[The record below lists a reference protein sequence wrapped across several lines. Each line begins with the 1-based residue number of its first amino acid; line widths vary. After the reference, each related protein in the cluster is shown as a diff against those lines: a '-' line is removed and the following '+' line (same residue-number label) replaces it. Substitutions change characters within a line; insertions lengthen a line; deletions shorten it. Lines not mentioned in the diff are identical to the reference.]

1 MDIDL
6 SKLTPEQKSN
16 AFLIGSK
23 AEEMGI
29 DPNLALA
36 FAWVENKYQTKGK
49 SPKGAVGVMQVMP
62 ANAKSYG
69 YAVEDLQDPNHN
81 IDLGLKI
88 FKDNL
93 DAFNGN
99 ERAAL
104 VAYNAGPNVAKRYIA
119 KGEIPTVIPD
129 ETKSY
134 LESIHEIRPLVI
146 SEAGAEESTV
156 FQRPTAGTSET
167 NYFPMD
173 EKDKPREPTFVEEHP
188 ALSGFAA
195 GFGSGSLEQ
204 LYDYA
209 KKTGDKEATA
219 RLEQELLK
227 LRDGRMGTMKDN
239 LSGRQRYLDFNVETS
254 RQSEEAKK
262 AKMIEDELRRKG
274 IVSGESPRTRFG
286 SFVTSSADSPILV
299 NPEALLKEEPPLTET
314 QKFARKVA
322 EKIPGY
328 RRFAPKVASVAKG
341 VSEGASKLMRKTAPL
356 STGLTGL
363 GAGIAFDT
371 AGERFKKG
379 DIKGG
384 LLSSATGIA
393 NTLATQPFFPYAR
406 GAGALASIP
415 LDIANVMYEPSDVGE
430 YYESVTK
437 RFPPKD

>member
-1 MDIDL
+1 MNID
-6 SKLTPEQKSN
+6 KLTPEQKSN
-16 AFLIGSK
+16 AMLIGSK

-36 FAWVENKYQTKGK
+36 FAWVENRWQTKGK

-62 ANAKSYG
+62 ANAKPYG

-119 KGEIPTVIPD
+119 KGEMPTVIPE

-146 SEAGAEESTV
+146 SEANAEEE
-156 FQRPTAGTSET
+156 FMFERPEAGEVTIDQSALR
-167 NYFPMD
+167 
-173 EKDKPREPTFVEEHP
+173 EKEPSFVSEHP
-188 ALSGFAA
+188 AMTGFGA
-195 GFGSGSLEQ
+195 GFGAGSLEQ
-204 LYDYA
+204 FYNYA
-209 KKTGDKEATA
+209 QKSGDKKAIA

-227 LRDGRMGTMKDN
+227 SGDPRLGTIKDDTTGLQRMRGFNEPTHYTAQQAKANQELIERLKRGQIVGDENPLLRAGPM
-239 LSGRQRYLDFNVETS
+239 
-254 RQSEEAKK
+254 
-262 AKMIEDELRRKG
+262 
-274 IVSGESPRTRFG
+274 
-286 SFVTSSADSPILV
+286 TSSPGGILV
-299 NPEALLKEEPPLTET
+299 KPEALLKEEPPLTET

-322 EKIPGY
+322 DKIPGY
-328 RRFAPKVASVAKG
+328 RRFAPKVASVARG
-341 VSEGASKLMRKTAPL
+341 VSEGASKAMSKFAPI

-371 AGERFKKG
+371 AGERFRKG

-384 LLSSATGIA
+384 LLSSATGVA

>member
-36 FAWVENKYQTKGK
+36 FAWVENRYQTKGK

-69 YAVEDLQDPNHN
+69 YAVEDLQDPYHN

-88 FKDNL
+88 FKENL
-93 DAFNGN
+93 DLFNGN

-119 KGEIPTVIPD
+119 KGEVPNVIPE

-134 LESIHEIRPLVI
+134 LEDIHSIRPLVI
-146 SEAGAEESTV
+146 SEAGAEESSV
-156 FQRPTAGTSET
+156 FQRPTSGNLET

-173 EKDKPREPTFVEEHP
+173 EKDKPREPTFFEEHP
-188 ALSGFAA
+188 ALSGFGI
-195 GFGSGSLEQ
+195 GFGSGALEQ

-219 RLEQELLK
+219 RLEQEILK
-227 LRDGRMGTMKDN
+227 NRD
-239 LSGRQRYLDFNVETS
+239 
-254 RQSEEAKK
+254 
-262 AKMIEDELRRKG
+262 
-274 IVSGESPRTRFG
+274 PRFG
-286 SFVTSSADSPILV
+286 SQSEFGTSGRAREVGFNLETQRRAEQAAMNKETIERMRRLGIITGDSPVLRTGPLTATDTGLLV
-299 NPEALLKEEPPLTET
+299 DPKALLKEEPPLTET
-314 QKFARKVA
+314 QKLGRKIVS
-322 EKIPGY
+322 KIP
-328 RRFAPKVASVAKG
+328 FAPKIASVARG

-363 GAGIAFDT
+363 SAGIAFDT

-384 LLSSATGIA
+384 LLSSATGVA

-406 GAGALASIP
+406 GVGALASIP

>member
-36 FAWVENKYQTKGK
+36 FAWVENRYQTKGK

-62 ANAKSYG
+62 SNAKPYG
-69 YAVEDLQDPNHN
+69 YALEDLQDPNHN

-88 FKDNL
+88 FKENL
-93 DAFNGN
+93 DLFNGN

-119 KGEIPTVIPD
+119 KGEVPNVIPE

-134 LESIHEIRPLVI
+134 LEDIHSIRPLVI

-156 FQRPTAGTSET
+156 FQRPTSGNLET

-173 EKDKPREPTFVEEHP
+173 EKDKPREPTYFEEHP
-188 ALSGFAA
+188 ALSGFGI
-195 GFGSGSLEQ
+195 GFGAGSMEQ
-204 LYDYA
+204 LYNYA
-209 KKTGDKEATA
+209 KKSGDKEAIA
-219 RLEQELLK
+219 RLEQEFLK
-227 LRDGRMGTMKDN
+227 TRDPRIGTMSEGM
-239 LSGRQRYLDFNVETS
+239 SGRERVLGFNVETS
-254 RQSEEAKK
+254 RQAEDAKR
-262 AKMIEDELRRKG
+262 AKSIEDALRAKG

-286 SFVTSSADSPILV
+286 SFVTSSSESPILV
-299 NPEALLKEEPPLTET
+299 KPEVLLKEERPLTET
-314 QKFARKVA
+314 QKLGQKIMR
-322 EKIPGY
+322 KIP
-328 RRFAPKVASVAKG
+328 FAPKVASVAKG
-341 VSEGASKLMRKTAPL
+341 ISEGASRLMSKAAPL

-371 AGERFKKG
+371 AGERFRKG

-384 LLSSATGIA
+384 LLSSATGVA

>member
-1 MDIDL
+1 MNID
-6 SKLTPEQKSN
+6 KLTPEQKSN
-16 AFLIGSK
+16 AMLIGSK

-36 FAWVENKYQTKGK
+36 FAWVENRWQTKGK

-62 ANAKSYG
+62 ANAKPYG

-119 KGEIPTVIPD
+119 KGEMPTVIPE

-146 SEAGAEESTV
+146 SEANAEEE
-156 FQRPTAGTSET
+156 FMFERPEAGEVTIDQSALR
-167 NYFPMD
+167 
-173 EKDKPREPTFVEEHP
+173 EKEPSFVSEHP
-188 ALSGFAA
+188 AMTGFGA
-195 GFGSGSLEQ
+195 GFGAGSLEQ
-204 LYDYA
+204 FYNYA
-209 KKTGDKEATA
+209 QKSGDKKAIA

-227 LRDGRMGTMKDN
+227 SGDPRLGTIKDDTTGLQRMRGFNEPTHYTAQQAKANQELIERLKRGQIVGDENPLLRAGPM
-239 LSGRQRYLDFNVETS
+239 
-254 RQSEEAKK
+254 
-262 AKMIEDELRRKG
+262 
-274 IVSGESPRTRFG
+274 
-286 SFVTSSADSPILV
+286 TSSPGGILV
-299 NPEALLKEEPPLTET
+299 KPEALLKEEPPLTET

-328 RRFAPKVASVAKG
+328 RRFAPKVASVARD
-341 VSEGASKLMRKTAPL
+341 VSEGASKAMSKFAPI

-363 GAGIAFDT
+363 GAGVAFDT
-371 AGERFKKG
+371 AGERFRKG

-384 LLSSATGIA
+384 LLSSATGVA

>member
-16 AFLIGSK
+16 AMLIGNK

-36 FAWVENKYQTKGK
+36 FAWVENRFQTKGK
-49 SPKGAVGVMQVMP
+49 SAKGAVGVMQVMP
-62 ANAKSYG
+62 ANAKPYG
-69 YAVEDLQDPNHN
+69 YAIEDLQDPNHN

-88 FKDNL
+88 FKENL
-93 DAFNGN
+93 DLFDGN

-119 KGEIPTVIPD
+119 KGEMPTVIPE

-134 LESIHEIRPLVI
+134 LESIHELRPLVI
-146 SEAGAEESTV
+146 SEANAEEE
-156 FQRPTAGTSET
+156 FMFERPEAGEVTIDKSALK
-167 NYFPMD
+167 
-173 EKDKPREPTFVEEHP
+173 EKEPSFVSEHP
-188 ALSGFAA
+188 AMTGFEA
-195 GFGSGSLEQ
+195 GFGAGLLEQ
-204 LYDYA
+204 FYNYA
-209 KKTGDKEATA
+209 QKSGDKKAIA

-227 LRDGRMGTMKDN
+227 SGDPRLGTIKDDTTGLQRMRG
-239 LSGRQRYLDFNVETS
+239 FNEPTHYTA
-254 RQSEEAKK
+254 QQAK
-262 AKMIEDELRRKG
+262 ANQELIERLRRG
-274 IVSGESPRTRFG
+274 QIVGDENPLLRAG
-286 SFVTSSADSPILV
+286 PMTSSPGGILV
-299 NPEALLKEEPPLTET
+299 KPEALLKEEPPLTET

-322 EKIPGY
+322 DKIPGY
-328 RRFAPKVASVAKG
+328 RRFAPKVASVARG
-341 VSEGASKLMRKTAPL
+341 VSEGASKAMSKFAPI

-371 AGERFKKG
+371 AGERFRKG

-384 LLSSATGIA
+384 LLSSATGVA

-406 GAGALASIP
+406 GLGAVTSVP

>member
-36 FAWVENKYQTKGK
+36 FAWVENRYQTKGK

-62 ANAKSYG
+62 SNAKPYG
-69 YAVEDLQDPNHN
+69 YALEDLQDPNHN

-88 FKDNL
+88 FKENL
-93 DAFNGN
+93 DLFNGN

-119 KGEIPTVIPD
+119 KGEVPNVIPE

-134 LESIHEIRPLVI
+134 LEDIHSIRPLVI

-156 FQRPTAGTSET
+156 FQRPTSGNLET

-173 EKDKPREPTFVEEHP
+173 EKDKPREPTFFEEHP
-188 ALSGFAA
+188 ALSGFGI
-195 GFGSGSLEQ
+195 GFGAGSMEQ
-204 LYDYA
+204 LYNYA
-209 KKTGDKEATA
+209 KKSGDKEATA
-219 RLEQELLK
+219 RLEQEILK
-227 LRDGRMGTMKDN
+227 TRDPRFGTQSEFGT
-239 LSGRQRYLDFNVETS
+239 SGRAREVGFNLETQRRAEQAAMNKET
-254 RQSEEAKK
+254 
-262 AKMIEDELRRKG
+262 IERMKRLG
-274 IVSGESPRTRFG
+274 IITG
-286 SFVTSSADSPILV
+286 DSPILKTGPLTSTDTGILV
-299 NPEALLKEEPPLTET
+299 KPEALLKEERPLTET
-314 QKFARKVA
+314 QKLGQKIMR
-322 EKIPGY
+322 KIP
-328 RRFAPKVASVAKG
+328 FAPKVASVAKG
-341 VSEGASKLMRKTAPL
+341 ISEGASRLMSKAAPL

-384 LLSSATGIA
+384 LLSSATGVA

>member
-36 FAWVENKYQTKGK
+36 FAWVENRYQTKGK

-62 ANAKSYG
+62 ANAKPYG

-88 FKDNL
+88 FKENL
-93 DAFNGN
+93 DLFNGN

-104 VAYNAGPNVAKRYIA
+104 VAYNAGPNVAKRYLS
-119 KGEIPTVIPD
+119 KGEKPNVIPE

-134 LESIHEIRPLVI
+134 LEDIHSIRPLVI
-146 SEAGAEESTV
+146 SEAGAEESSV
-156 FQRPTAGTSET
+156 FQRPTSGNLET

-173 EKDKPREPTFVEEHP
+173 EKDKPREPTFFEEHP
-188 ALSGFAA
+188 ALSGFGI
-195 GFGSGSLEQ
+195 GFGSGALEQ

-209 KKTGDKEATA
+209 QKSGDKKAIA

-227 LRDGRMGTMKDN
+227 SGDPRLGTIKDDTTGLQRMRGFNEPTHYTAQQAKANQELIERLKRGQIVGDENPLLRAGPM
-239 LSGRQRYLDFNVETS
+239 
-254 RQSEEAKK
+254 
-262 AKMIEDELRRKG
+262 
-274 IVSGESPRTRFG
+274 
-286 SFVTSSADSPILV
+286 TSSPGGILV
-299 NPEALLKEEPPLTET
+299 KPEALLKEEPPLTET
-314 QKFARKVA
+314 QKLGRKIVS
-322 EKIPGY
+322 KIP
-328 RRFAPKVASVAKG
+328 FAPKIASVARG

-363 GAGIAFDT
+363 SAGIAFDT

-384 LLSSATGIA
+384 LLSSATGVA

>member
-23 AEEMGI
+23 AQEMGI

-62 ANAKSYG
+62 SNAKPYG
-69 YAVEDLQDPNHN
+69 YALEDLQDPNHN

-88 FKDNL
+88 FKENL
-93 DAFNGN
+93 DLFNGN

-104 VAYNAGPNVAKRYIA
+104 VAYNAGPNVAKRYLS
-119 KGEIPTVIPD
+119 KGEVPNVIPE

-134 LESIHEIRPLVI
+134 LEDIHSIRPLVI
-146 SEAGAEESTV
+146 SEAGAEESAV

-173 EKDKPREPTFVEEHP
+173 EKDKPREPTYFEEHP
-188 ALSGFAA
+188 ALSGFGI
-195 GFGSGSLEQ
+195 GFGAGSMEQ
-204 LYDYA
+204 LYNYA
-209 KKTGDKEATA
+209 KKSGDKEATA
-219 RLEQELLK
+219 RLEQEILK
-227 LRDGRMGTMKDN
+227 TRDPRFGTQSEFGT
-239 LSGRQRYLDFNVETS
+239 SGRAREVGFNLETQRRAEQAAMNKET
-254 RQSEEAKK
+254 
-262 AKMIEDELRRKG
+262 IERMKRLG
-274 IVSGESPRTRFG
+274 IITG
-286 SFVTSSADSPILV
+286 DSPILKTGPLTATDSGILRPV
-299 NPEALLKEEPPLTET
+299 TLLTQEPPITET
-314 QKFARKVA
+314 QKFGRKVA

-328 RRFAPKVASVAKG
+328 RRFAPKIASVAKG
-341 VSEGASKLMRKTAPL
+341 VSEGASRLMSKAAPL

-371 AGERFKKG
+371 AGERFRKG

-384 LLSSATGIA
+384 LLSSATGVA

>member
-36 FAWVENKYQTKGK
+36 FAWVENRYQTKGK

-62 ANAKSYG
+62 SNAKPYG
-69 YAVEDLQDPNHN
+69 YALEDLQDPNHN

-88 FKDNL
+88 FKENL
-93 DAFNGN
+93 DLFNGN

-119 KGEIPTVIPD
+119 KGEVPNVIPE

-134 LESIHEIRPLVI
+134 LEDIHSIRPLVI
-146 SEAGAEESTV
+146 SEASAEESSV
-156 FQRPTAGTSET
+156 FQRPTSGSLET

-173 EKDKPREPTFVEEHP
+173 EKDKPREPTYFEEHP
-188 ALSGFAA
+188 ALSGFGI
-195 GFGSGSLEQ
+195 GFGSGSMEQ
-204 LYDYA
+204 LYNYA
-209 KKTGDKEATA
+209 KKSGDKEAIA
-219 RLEQELLK
+219 RLEQEFLK
-227 LRDGRMGTMKDN
+227 TRDPRIGTMSEGM
-239 LSGRQRYLDFNVETS
+239 SGRERVLGFNAETS
-254 RQSEEAKK
+254 RQAEDAKR
-262 AKMIEDELRRKG
+262 AKSIEDALRAKG

-286 SFVTSSADSPILV
+286 SFVTSSANSPILV
-299 NPEALLKEEPPLTET
+299 KPEALLKEEPPLTET
-314 QKFARKVA
+314 QKLGRKIMR
-322 EKIPGY
+322 KIP
-328 RRFAPKVASVAKG
+328 FAPKVASVAKG
-341 VSEGASKLMRKTAPL
+341 VSEGASRLMSKAAPL

-363 GAGIAFDT
+363 GAGISFDT
-371 AGERFKKG
+371 AGERFRKG

-384 LLSSATGIA
+384 LLSSATGVA

>member
-36 FAWVENKYQTKGK
+36 FAWVENRYQTKGK

-62 ANAKSYG
+62 SNAKPYG
-69 YAVEDLQDPNHN
+69 YAVEDLQDPHHN

-119 KGEIPTVIPD
+119 KGEVPNVIPE

-134 LESIHEIRPLVI
+134 LEDIHSIRPLVI
-146 SEAGAEESTV
+146 SEAGAEESSV
-156 FQRPTAGTSET
+156 FQRPTSGNLET

-173 EKDKPREPTFVEEHP
+173 EKDKPREPTFFEEHP
-188 ALSGFAA
+188 ALSGFGI
-195 GFGSGSLEQ
+195 GFGSGALEQ

-209 KKTGDKEATA
+209 QKSGDKKAIA
-219 RLEQELLK
+219 RLEQEFLKSGDPRLGTIKDDTTGLQRMRGFNEPTHYTAQQAKANQELIERLKRGQIVGDENPLL
-227 LRDGRMGTMKDN
+227 RAGPM
-239 LSGRQRYLDFNVETS
+239 
-254 RQSEEAKK
+254 
-262 AKMIEDELRRKG
+262 
-274 IVSGESPRTRFG
+274 
-286 SFVTSSADSPILV
+286 TSSPGGILV
-299 NPEALLKEEPPLTET
+299 KPEALLKEEPPLTET
-314 QKFARKVA
+314 QKLGRKIVS
-322 EKIPGY
+322 KIP
-328 RRFAPKVASVAKG
+328 FAPKIASVARG

-384 LLSSATGIA
+384 LLSSATGVA

>member
-104 VAYNAGPNVAKRYIA
+104 VAYNAGQNVAKRYIA
-119 KGEIPTVIPD
+119 KGEVPTTIPE

-134 LESIHEIRPLVI
+134 LENIDSIRPLVI
-146 SEAGAEESTV
+146 REAGAEESTV
-156 FQRPTAGTSET
+156 FQRPTAGNLET

-173 EKDKPREPTFVEEHP
+173 EKDKPREPTFFEEHP
-188 ALSGFAA
+188 ALSGFGI
-195 GFGSGSLEQ
+195 GFGSGALEQ

-227 LRDGRMGTMKDN
+227 FKDGRMGTMKDN

-328 RRFAPKVASVAKG
+328 RKFAPKVASVARG

-406 GAGALASIP
+406 GAGALASVP

-437 RFPPKD
+437 RFPPKN

>member
-1 MDIDL
+1 MDIDPL
-6 SKLTPEQKSN
+6 KLTPEQKSN
-16 AFLIGSK
+16 AMLIGSK

-36 FAWVENKYQTKGK
+36 FAWVENRFQTKGK

-104 VAYNAGPNVAKRYIA
+104 VAYNAGPNVAKRFIA

-134 LESIHEIRPLVI
+134 LESINEIRPLVI
-146 SEAGAEESTV
+146 SEANAEEEFM
-156 FQRPTAGTSET
+156 FQRPEAGEVSIDQSA
-167 NYFPMD
+167 PI
-173 EKDKPREPTFVEEHP
+173 KKASTFDPIGTGLKV
-188 ALSGFAA
+188 
-195 GFGSGSLEQ
+195 GFGAGALEQ
-204 LYDYA
+204 LYNLS
-209 KKTGDKEATA
+209 KTGDKQAIA
-219 RLEQELLK
+219 KLEQELSK
-227 LRDGRMGTMKDN
+227 FKDGRMGTMKDD
-239 LSGRQRYLDFNVETS
+239 LSGRQRYLDFSVETS
-254 RQSEEAKK
+254 RQAEEAKK

-299 NPEALLKEEPPLTET
+299 NPEVLLKEEPPLTET
-314 QKFARKVA
+314 QKFARKVG

-328 RRFAPKVASVAKG
+328 RRFAPMVAKG
-341 VSEGASKLMRKTAPL
+341 FKGVAEGTNRLLSKVPVATTTAI
-356 STGLTGL
+356 GGL
-363 GAGIAFDT
+363 GVGLPIGVAK
-371 AGERFKKG
+371 ERFEKG

-384 LLSSATGIA
+384 ALSTATALA
-393 NTLATQPFFPYAR
+393 NLGAMVPHPYVR
-406 GAGALASIP
+406 GPSFLASIP
-415 LDIANVMYEPSDVGE
+415 LDIANVLYNPQES
-430 YYESVTK
+430 YESVTK

>member
-36 FAWVENKYQTKGK
+36 FAWVENRYQTKGK

-62 ANAKSYG
+62 ANAKPYG
-69 YAVEDLQDPNHN
+69 YALEDLQDPNHN

-119 KGEIPTVIPD
+119 KGEVPNVIPE

-134 LESIHEIRPLVI
+134 LEDIHSIRPLVI
-146 SEAGAEESTV
+146 SEAGAEERSV
-156 FQRPTAGTSET
+156 FQRPTSGSLET

-173 EKDKPREPTFVEEHP
+173 EKDKPREPTYFEEHP

-195 GFGSGSLEQ
+195 GFGSGTLEQ
-204 LYDYA
+204 FYNYA
-209 KKTGDKEATA
+209 QKSGDKKAIA

-227 LRDGRMGTMKDN
+227 SGDPRLGTIKDDTTGLQRMRG
-239 LSGRQRYLDFNVETS
+239 FNEPTHYTA
-254 RQSEEAKK
+254 QQAKANQELIERLKRGQIVGDENPLLK
-262 AKMIEDELRRKG
+262 AGPM
-274 IVSGESPRTRFG
+274 
-286 SFVTSSADSPILV
+286 TSSPGGILV
-299 NPEALLKEEPPLTET
+299 KPEALLKEEPPLTET

-322 EKIPGY
+322 DKIPGY
-328 RRFAPKVASVAKG
+328 RRFAPKVASVARG
-341 VSEGASKLMRKTAPL
+341 VSEGASKAMSKFAPI

-384 LLSSATGIA
+384 LLSSATGVA

>member
-36 FAWVENKYQTKGK
+36 FAWVENRYQTKGK

-62 ANAKSYG
+62 SNAKPYG
-69 YAVEDLQDPNHN
+69 YALEDLQDPNHN

-88 FKDNL
+88 FKENL
-93 DAFNGN
+93 DLFNGN

-104 VAYNAGPNVAKRYIA
+104 VAYNAGPNVAKRYVS
-119 KGEIPTVIPD
+119 KGEVPNVIPE

-134 LESIHEIRPLVI
+134 LEDIDSIRPLVI
-146 SEAGAEESTV
+146 REAGAEESTV
-156 FQRPTAGTSET
+156 FQRPTSGNLET

-173 EKDKPREPTFVEEHP
+173 EKDKPREPTYFEEHP

-209 KKTGDKEATA
+209 KKTGDKEATI
-219 RLEQELLK
+219 RLEREILK
-227 LRDGRMGTMKDN
+227 SRD
-239 LSGRQRYLDFNVETS
+239 
-254 RQSEEAKK
+254 
-262 AKMIEDELRRKG
+262 
-274 IVSGESPRTRFG
+274 PRFG
-286 SFVTSSADSPILV
+286 SQSEFGTSGRAREAGFNLETQRRAEQAAMNKETIERMKRLGIITGDSPILKTGPLTSTDTGILV
-299 NPEALLKEEPPLTET
+299 KPEALLKEEPPLTET
-314 QKFARKVA
+314 QKFGRKIVN
-322 EKIPGY
+322 KIP
-328 RRFAPKVASVAKG
+328 FAPKVASVAKG
-341 VSEGASKLMRKTAPL
+341 ISEGASRLMRKAAPV

-371 AGERFKKG
+371 AGERFRKG

-384 LLSSATGIA
+384 LLSSATGVA

>member
-36 FAWVENKYQTKGK
+36 FAWVENRYQTKGK

-104 VAYNAGPNVAKRYIA
+104 VAYNAGPNVAKRYIT
-119 KGEIPTVIPD
+119 KGELPNVIPE

-134 LESIHEIRPLVI
+134 LESIHELRPLVI
-146 SEAGAEESTV
+146 SEAEAEESTV
-156 FQRPTAGTSET
+156 FQRPTAGSPET

-173 EKDKPREPTFVEEHP
+173 EKDKPREPTYFEEHP
-188 ALSGFAA
+188 ALSGFGI
-195 GFGSGSLEQ
+195 GFGAGSLEQ
-204 LYDYA
+204 LYNYA
-209 KKTGDKEATA
+209 KKSGDKEATV
-219 RLEQELLK
+219 RLERELLK
-227 LRDGRMGTMKDN
+227 ARDPRVGTMSEGM
-239 LSGRQRYLDFNVETS
+239 SGREKVLGFNAETS
-254 RQSEEAKK
+254 RQAEDAKR
-262 AKMIEDELRRKG
+262 AKSIEDALRAKG

-286 SFVTSSADSPILV
+286 SFVTSSAESPILV
-299 NPEALLKEEPPLTET
+299 KPEALLQEEPPLTET
-314 QKFARKVA
+314 QKFARRVG

-328 RRFAPKVASVAKG
+328 RRFAPKVASVARG
-341 VSEGASKLMRKTAPL
+341 VSEGASKVMSKFAPI

-371 AGERFKKG
+371 AGERFGKG

-384 LLSSATGIA
+384 LLSSATGVA

-406 GAGALASIP
+406 GLGAVTSIP
-415 LDIANVMYEPSDVGE
+415 LDIANAMYEPSDVKE